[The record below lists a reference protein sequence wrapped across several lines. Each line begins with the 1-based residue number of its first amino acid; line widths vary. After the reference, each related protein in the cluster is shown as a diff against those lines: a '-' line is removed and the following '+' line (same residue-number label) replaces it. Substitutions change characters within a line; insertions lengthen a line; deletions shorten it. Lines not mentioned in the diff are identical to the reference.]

1 MTKSK
6 VKKVTQGTT
15 LGDLIKPEVRNILE
29 KYKRLGYLIE
39 TIGIN
44 ATKTQDILYIEKELK
59 KYKDHKLY
67 NETSNL
73 INKLLTLN
81 KKI

>member
-6 VKKVTQGTT
+6 RTKATQGNI

-39 TIGIN
+39 TIGIKN
-44 ATKTQDILYIEKELK
+44 TKTQDLLYIEKELK

-67 NETSNL
+67 DETSNL

-81 KKI
+81 KKR

>member
-1 MTKSK
+1 MTKSNSK
-6 VKKVTQGTT
+6 ILKHSNT

-29 KYKRLGYLIE
+29 KYHRLGYLTE
-39 TIGIN
+39 TIGIKN
-44 ATKTQDILYIEKELK
+44 TKTQDLLYIEKELK

-81 KKI
+81 KKR